1 MSCHYVECLTNK
13 AGWKLFG
20 LLSDSSWH
28 SAVHPPHIHIKVP
41 PHLLFYLLLGVEI
54 TGPLIPNKHPHTHT
68 HDDCGHTQISVFLA
82 WPCEIS
88 HLGLATAL
96 CRARVFTRGST
107 PITGWQTASP
117 DQEMG
122 GGGWLI
128 FMLDV
133 LLFAVATQKPILS
146 PISFNWRSR
155 LWNVCSD

>member
-1 MSCHYVECLTNK
+1 MSCVEWLTNK

-41 PHLLFYLLLGVEI
+41 PHLLFYLLLGIEI
-54 TGPLIPNKHPHTHT
+54 TGPLIPNTHTHT
-68 HDDCGHTQISVFLA
+68 MIGDTHKSLSSLHDPARFPTLA
-82 WPCEIS
+82 LPQPFVEPMYLS
-88 HLGLATAL
+88 EAPLQSPAGKPLLLT
-96 CRARVFTRGST
+96 RRRV
-107 PITGWQTASP
+107 
-117 DQEMG
+117 G
-122 GGGWLI
+122 GGLI